1 MALIALS
8 RYDIAPLKPSNRSG
22 TMQQILEFIPIALF
36 FITYQMSGQTIS
48 LGDWQYTLD
57 GIFSA
62 TLVLM
67 LATTL
72 QLIVA
77 KLTTGHIEKRL
88 FWTWLAVVI
97 FGSLTVSLRDQAFI
111 QWKPTIFNWALA
123 LVFLASHWVGEK
135 NLLQRSLG
143 SQLKLPKHMWRRLS
157 FVWIANF
164 SVVGALNIWVAKA
177 FSEATWVSYKLY
189 SSIGFTLFM
198 MIITV
203 IMIAPQIKEENQS
216 ENSL

>member
-1 MALIALS
+1 
-8 RYDIAPLKPSNRSG
+8 
-22 TMQQILEFIPIALF
+22 MQQILEFIPIVLF
-36 FITYQMSGQTIS
+36 FVTYQMSGETIS
-48 LGDWQYTLD
+48 LGEWQYTFD

-72 QLIVA
+72 QVLVA
-77 KLTTGHIEKRL
+77 RLTTGHIEKRL
-88 FWTWLAVVI
+88 LWTWLAVVV
-97 FGSLTVSLRDQAFI
+97 FGALTVSLRDQSFI

-135 NLLQRSLG
+135 NLLERTLG
-143 SQLKLPKHMWRRLS
+143 SQMILPKPLWRRLS
-157 FVWIANF
+157 YLWIANF
-164 SVVGALNIWVAKA
+164 ATVGTLNIWVAKT

-189 SSIGFTLFM
+189 SSIGFTLAI

-203 IMIAPQIKEENQS
+203 AMIAPHLKETES
-216 ENSL
+216 EESL